1 MRLKDLFTVPTGQKV
16 TEKHLRQVLISSIC
30 SILLCMTCLVS
41 TTWAWFSV
49 SVENTGNTIQIGTP
63 KVSISVNGSDPVSDP
78 VFDTV
83 LQSGMHKVSIIHAS
97 EVDNFQRKSTLY
109 VTLTVD
115 GTKSAYTILNSE
127 NQYCQ
132 EIEIHIPDGKQ
143 CGLTCES
150 SWFAPTDGDF
160 LAGNTINVT
169 VEEPEYPAEGTPES
183 ISGATESVD

>member
-16 TEKHLRQVLISSIC
+16 TEKHLRRVLISSIC
-30 SILLCMTCLVS
+30 SILLGMTCLVS

-49 SVENTGNTIQIGTP
+49 SIENTGNTIQIGTP

-83 LQSGMHKVSIIHAS
+83 LQSGMHKVSFTHAR

-109 VTLTVD
+109 VTLTAD

-132 EIEIHIPDGKQ
+132 EIEIQIPDGKQ
-143 CGLTCES
+143 CSLTCEA

-160 LAGNTINVT
+160 LAGNTFYVT
-169 VEEPEYPAEGTPES
+169 VEEPEYSTEGTPEFT
-183 ISGATESVD
+183 SGATESVD